1 MSEDS
6 QDTIDTSGNSD
17 AATDPSAVNLQSRG
31 EVDWLAER
39 RNVQF
44 GPGETVSTPDQ
55 GIGVAVG
62 KITEN
67 RDAPEDSDLPS
78 IEASDRVPTYV
89 VVTEDNTER
98 GFGIFEPSDL
108 ERTEIETEV
117 DAVKSM
123 QEATARAETEM
134 KRSSEK
140 GVSELKFPIP
150 NSWHESE
157 HTTRVI
163 ALKAH
168 SAMGGLF
175 DDCVQKMNRSLENPE
190 ALCVKFFDDI
200 LEYPHW
206 RGDSP
211 LPDEKH

>member
-1 MSEDS
+1 MSEDN

-17 AATDPSAVNLQSRG
+17 AATDPSVVNLQSRG
-31 EVDWLAER
+31 EVDWLAGR

-67 RDAPEDSDLPS
+67 RDAAEYSDLPS
-78 IEASDRVPTYV
+78 IEASDRVPIYV

-108 ERTEIETEV
+108 ERTKIEIEV
-117 DAVKSM
+117 DAAKSM
-123 QEATARAETEM
+123 QEATERAGAEM
-134 KRSSEK
+134 KRSSEER
-140 GVSELKFPIP
+140 VSELESPIP

-157 HTTRVI
+157 HPTRVI

-175 DDCVQKMNRSLENPE
+175 DDCAQKMDRSLENPE
-190 ALCVKFFDDI
+190 ALCIKFFDNV